1 MPNLPKHIHL
11 AKLSSTKINL
21 HIISKNIGYFLLGS
35 TSPDMHVI
43 SKENREQYHFS
54 TLSVNKI
61 GTGIENILIKYP
73 ELKNI
78 RDQNSETQA
87 FFAGYISHLIA
98 DEMWINKIFR
108 PYFGNKSIY
117 NDEILGLLMDRAVQL
132 DMDKQAWPVL
142 NNSLIYIR
150 NASKSLN
157 IKFINNNKLI
167 EWREWITNFLS
178 KDFSWERLKFMAKR
192 IEKNNSNKS
201 VNLMA
206 DSFLESIDS
215 NLEKIYSKVSKNEII
230 KYEKD
235 TIDITTKLI
244 GTLMP

>member
-157 IKFINNNKLI
+157 IKFINNNKLT

>member
-1 MPNLPKHIHL
+1 LPNLPKHIQL
-11 AKLSSTKINL
+11 AKLSSSKINL

-61 GTGIENILIKYP
+61 GTGVEKILIKYP

-78 RDQNSETQA
+78 REQNSETQA

-117 NDEILGLLMDRAVQL
+117 NDEIFGLLMDRAVQL

-142 NNSLIYIR
+142 NNSLICIR
-150 NASKSLN
+150 TASKSLN

-167 EWREWITNFLS
+167 EWREWVTNFLS

-201 VNLMA
+201 VILMA

-244 GTLMP
+244 GSLIS